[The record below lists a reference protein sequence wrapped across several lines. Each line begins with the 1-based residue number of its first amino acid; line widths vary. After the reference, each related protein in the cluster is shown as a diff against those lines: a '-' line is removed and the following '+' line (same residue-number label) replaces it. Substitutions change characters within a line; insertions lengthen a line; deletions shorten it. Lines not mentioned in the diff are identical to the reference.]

1 MVTRPFE
8 VGDYVRFINEKQEG
22 KITVILPSGNI
33 IVDIED
39 GFPIE
44 VTPKEIV
51 KVQSGLQEKTKE
63 TPASTKASTTGEPLL
78 PSPDEFRIHQEIR
91 LLVIPEHSQVSTG
104 GLKLYLLN
112 TTSYQFLYSLSVVKD
127 NMQTGIAAGEMTADK
142 LVFLSDV
149 KRAELF
155 EFDSFRL
162 TGVLHTSK
170 AHHGLPVIRK
180 DFQLPLPD
188 LQQSFSFLPS
198 PYAFA
203 RFVSL
208 FKEEEQL
215 PYVDD
220 ALMDKLQQEFGKAS
234 RKPSTPPS
242 SHQPKKPQKEEQYL
256 RQFGL
261 TSGEIDL
268 HIEELYPN
276 IDGLS
281 NAEIIDIQMRHFRK
295 ELDKA
300 ILRKANGIIFIHGV
314 GNGILKAEIRKE
326 LKAAGFRFKDGDNRR
341 YGLGATE
348 VIL

>member
-51 KVQSGLQEKTKE
+51 KVQSGLQGKTKE

-142 LVFLSDV
+142 LIFLSDV
-149 KRAELF
+149 KREELF

-162 TGVLHTSK
+162 TGVLHTIMDCRSSGRTFNFPCRTYNK
-170 AHHGLPVIRK
+170 VFLFYHLPMH
-180 DFQLPLPD
+180 LP
-188 LQQSFSFLPS
+188 
-198 PYAFA
+198 
-203 RFVSL
+203 
-208 FKEEEQL
+208 
-215 PYVDD
+215 
-220 ALMDKLQQEFGKAS
+220 
-234 RKPSTPPS
+234 
-242 SHQPKKPQKEEQYL
+242 
-256 RQFGL
+256 
-261 TSGEIDL
+261 
-268 HIEELYPN
+268 
-276 IDGLS
+276 GLS
-281 NAEIIDIQMRHFRK
+281 LYSRRKSSYRMRTM
-295 ELDKA
+295 L
-300 ILRKANGIIFIHGV
+300 
-314 GNGILKAEIRKE
+314 
-326 LKAAGFRFKDGDNRR
+326 
-341 YGLGATE
+341 
-348 VIL
+348 